1 MPGSA
6 PRTACATDSSCEESW
21 WKAPDSGRERGGRH
35 GGLSLRRWCRNENLK
50 DEVHLGAGGSGGR
63 RRPFINVGKERKV
76 GGGEQGLAASVLGSL
91 LGADDRNGQGRGHS
105 WNISGCSKSA
115 LAA

>member
-1 MPGSA
+1 M
-6 PRTACATDSSCEESW
+6 
-21 WKAPDSGRERGGRH
+21 
-35 GGLSLRRWCRNENLK
+35 
-50 DEVHLGAGGSGGR
+50 
-63 RRPFINVGKERKV
+63 GKERKV

-105 WNISGCSKSA
+105 WNVSGCSKSA